1 MLLKDFVP
9 ALLEKK
15 LIKQKKNTSQRE
27 RERGT
32 KRETKRYLEREVRT

>member
-15 LIKQKKNTSQRE
+15 NKTKEKKNTSQRE
-27 RERGT
+27 MQREG
-32 KRETKRYLEREVRT
+32 ERYLEREVRT